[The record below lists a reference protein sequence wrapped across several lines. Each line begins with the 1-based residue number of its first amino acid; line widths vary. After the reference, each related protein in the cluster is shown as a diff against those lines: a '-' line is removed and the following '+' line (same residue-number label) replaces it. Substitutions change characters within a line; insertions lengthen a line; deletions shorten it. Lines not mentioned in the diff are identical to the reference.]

1 MTNKPEIAM
10 VKKIIAGFVSLL
22 LGRKV
27 GLVWGEHAGVL
38 PNGNI
43 MLPPPTTGDAAQIA
57 ALTRMAV
64 HRQATSR
71 IPTPDACSA

>member
-27 GLVWGEHAGVL
+27 GLVWGEHAGML

-43 MLPPPTTGDAAQIA
+43 MLPSADRRAHAHGGPRGGPQHAHRPRMHAAPG
-57 ALTRMAV
+57 R
-64 HRQATSR
+64 
-71 IPTPDACSA
+71 